1 MGDMELVGGDADGE
15 LAVSLELESLPQA
28 DSSSSSA
35 EAPAAAMARVGRRMD
50 TPQEVVG
57 LHPIYA

>member
-28 DSSSSSA
+28 DSSSSA